1 MIDGRIILKNNFD
14 ALLTKYQNL
23 IIFGEDTGKIGDVN
37 QGLEGMQIK
46 YGTDR
51 VDDRGIREAT
61 IIGEGIGLAMR
72 GLRPIA
78 EIQYLDYLMFALQT
92 LSDDLAT
99 VSYRSVGKQL
109 SPLIVRT
116 RGHRLEGMWHAGSPM
131 GMILNSLKGMLV
143 LTPRN
148 MVQAAGMYN
157 TLLNCSDPALIIEP
171 LNAYRL
177 KEKQPTN
184 IGEYNV
190 LLGHVDFITTGKD
203 ITVVSYGSTLKLI
216 EKALTELY
224 KHDIEI
230 ELIDL
235 QTLIPLDINMDIV
248 KSLEKTNKLL
258 IVDEDFPGGASSH
271 ILKVI
276 LEDQDGFKY
285 LDSKPITL
293 TAKEHRTPY
302 GSDGDY
308 FSKPSLDD
316 IFESCYKIMHDYNPK
331 KYPLNF

>member
-1 MIDGRIILKNNFD
+1 
-14 ALLTKYQNL
+14 
-23 IIFGEDTGKIGDVN
+23 
-37 QGLEGMQIK
+37 MQIK
-46 YGTDR
+46 HGKDR

-61 IIGEGIGLAMR
+61 IVGEGIGLAMR

-78 EIQYLDYLMFALQT
+78 EVQYLDYLMFALQT

-109 SPLIVRT
+109 APLIVRT

-131 GMILNSLKGMLV
+131 GMILNSLKGMLI

-157 TLLNCSDPALIIEP
+157 TLLSCSDPALIIEP

-177 KEKQPTN
+177 KEKEPNN
-184 IGEYNV
+184 IGEFNV
-190 LLGHVDFITTGKD
+190 PLGHVEYISKGKD
-203 ITVVSYGSTLKLI
+203 ITVVSYGSTLKLV
-216 EKALTELY
+216 EKAIVELL

-235 QTLIPLDINMDIV
+235 QTLIPIDINMDIV

-258 IVDEDFPGGASSH
+258 IIDEDFPGGASSH
-271 ILKVI
+271 IMKVV
-276 LEDQDGFKY
+276 LEDHDGFKF
-285 LDSKPITL
+285 LDSKPVTL
-293 TAKEHRTPY
+293 TAMEHRPPY

-308 FSKPSLDD
+308 FSKPSIDD
-316 IFESCYKIMHDYNPK
+316 IFESCYKIMHEYSPK
-331 KYPLNF
+331 KYPLKF